1 MVSNGSSASAAINQC
16 QHSLSAL
23 AQLTEPINSDSLTTA
38 ARTTRSSVNNKASG
52 KSSVQPQQRRHQL
65 KRGATSATAAS
76 APQPRPKGAVS
87 APQSPPQSLRPKNAV
102 AAHESQKHRQQP
114 ARIAKMSTTCPVIHL
129 IFRGQRVLR
138 HHRQPRGAEHS
149 KMESSSRDAEES
161 DSESSSGSEPTSS
174 HEANPVPKVVVSKNR
189 SQSRHSSGSEPTSS
203 HEANPVPANPVP
215 KVVVS
220 KNRSQSRHRKCEH
233 GKRKNLCKQCNGS
246 ALCKHQRQKLHCKEC
261 RPITCK
267 AYCEHNKQRSRCQLC
282 GGSGICKHGREKY
295 RCKDCRGSQ

>member
-129 IFRGQRVLR
+129 VFRGQRVLR

-174 HEANPVPKVVVSKNR
+174 HE
-189 SQSRHSSGSEPTSS
+189 
-203 HEANPVPANPVP
+203 ANPVP